1 MPETDYCEQYGFD
14 LKRRK
19 ARLASLGL
27 TQADHKLA
35 LVLQNQVIGPHLD
48 EIVDS
53 FYDYLL
59 KRSEFRKVIAKGF
72 AVAHL
77 KKTQTL
83 YLLSLGVGFD
93 QADYFA
99 ERLRV
104 GLAHAHAGV
113 PLSLYQSSYC
123 LLQQLIIDH
132 FPDDWMADA
141 RKQRKM
147 LSFVLKITALDM
159 SLAIE
164 TYHLAQ
170 VHSLQKS
177 IHTLRDKTAQLYR
190 RANTDALTGI
200 VNHAHILA
208 ILKKDLID
216 ARNDHNPLCV
226 MMADLDLFKKINDTY
241 GHLVGD
247 SVLRGVTARIKSA
260 LRDFDVVGRYGG
272 EEFLIV
278 LKNTPG
284 YLAREIAERVRRR
297 VSEGPINVNGL
308 EIPITISLGLA
319 MMSVGDNMETLI
331 RGADAALYEAKRS
344 GRNRMIVF
352 VHPARDNSDAVIH
365 H

>member
-1 MPETDYCEQYGFD
+1 MPETSRCEEYGFG
-14 LKRRK
+14 LKRTK
-19 ARLASLGL
+19 ARLVLLGL
-27 TQADHKLA
+27 TEADHKLA
-35 LVLQNQVIGPHLD
+35 LVLQNEVIGPHLD

-59 KRSEFRKVIAKGF
+59 KRPEFRKVMAKGF
-72 AVAHL
+72 DVAHL

-93 QADYFA
+93 QAGYFE

-113 PLSLYQSSYC
+113 PLSLYQSAYC

-132 FPDDWMADA
+132 FPDEWMADA

-147 LSFVLKITALDM
+147 LGFVLKITALDM

-170 VHSLQKS
+170 VHGLQKS
-177 IHTLRDKTAQLYR
+177 ITTLRDKTAQLYH

-200 VNHAHILA
+200 VNREHILA

-226 MMADLDLFKKINDTY
+226 MMADLDLFKTINDTY

-247 SVLRGVTARIKSA
+247 SVLRGVTARMKSA
-260 LRDFDVVGRYGG
+260 IRDFDVVGRYGG

-278 LKNTPG
+278 LKNTPV
-284 YLAREIAERVRRR
+284 YLAQEIAERVRRR
-297 VSEGPINVNGL
+297 VSESPINVNGL
-308 EIPITISLGLA
+308 EIPMTISLGLA
-319 MMSVGDNMETLI
+319 TMSAGDNMETLI
-331 RGADAALYEAKRS
+331 RYADAALYEAKRS

-352 VHPARDNSDAVIH
+352 VHDERDNSGTVVH

>member
-1 MPETDYCEQYGFD
+1 MPETDYCEQHGFD

-93 QADYFA
+93 QADYF
-99 ERLRV
+99 
-104 GLAHAHAGV
+104 
-113 PLSLYQSSYC
+113 
-123 LLQQLIIDH
+123 
-132 FPDDWMADA
+132 PDDWMADA
-141 RKQRKM
+141 RKQHKM

-190 RANTDALTGI
+190 RANTDALTCI

-319 MMSVGDNMETLI
+319 MMSAGDNIETLI

>member
-1 MPETDYCEQYGFD
+1 MPETNQGEEFGFN
-14 LKRRK
+14 LKRRR

-48 EIVDS
+48 AIVDA

-59 KRSEFRKVIAKGF
+59 KRSEFRKIIAHGF
-72 AVAHL
+72 DIVHL

-93 QADYFA
+93 QADYF
-99 ERLRV
+99 EQRLRV
-104 GLAHAHAGV
+104 GLAHVHAGV
-113 PLSLYQSSYC
+113 PLSLYQSAYC
-123 LLQQLIIDH
+123 LLQQLIIGH
-132 FPDDWMADA
+132 FPDNWMADA

-147 LSFVLKITALDM
+147 LGFVLKITALDM

-177 IHTLRDKTAQLYR
+177 IHTLRGKTAQLYR
-190 RANTDALTGI
+190 TANTDALTGI
-200 VNHAHILA
+200 VNRKHVLA

-216 ARNDHNPLCV
+216 ARKDPSPLCII
-226 MMADLDLFKKINDTY
+226 MADLDLFKKINDTY

-278 LKNTPG
+278 LKNTPR
-284 YLAREIAERVRRR
+284 YLARQIAERVRRR
-297 VSEGPINVNGL
+297 VSESPLNIDGL
-308 EIPITISLGLA
+308 EIPITISLGLVT
-319 MMSVGDNMETLI
+319 MSAGDNMETLI
-331 RGADAALYEAKRS
+331 RCADAALYEAKRS

-352 VHPARDNSDAVIH
+352 IHDERDNSGAVVH